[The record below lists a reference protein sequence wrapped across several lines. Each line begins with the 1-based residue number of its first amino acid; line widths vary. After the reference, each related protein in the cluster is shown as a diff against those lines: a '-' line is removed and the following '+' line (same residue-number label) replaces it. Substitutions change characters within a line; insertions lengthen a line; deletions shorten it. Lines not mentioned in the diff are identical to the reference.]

1 MELESAS
8 RIPRSAKP
16 ECGTIRAAWRHR
28 RHGEPVD
35 FACRVVHAT
44 YERERRERA
53 AERSTVRDEA
63 LAVLAARHPTE
74 FAQLMARIT
83 AERKQSQQVVDS
95 PTGVG

>member
-1 MELESAS
+1 MS
-8 RIPRSAKP
+8 KP

-44 YERERRERA
+44 YERERRWRA
-53 AERSTVRDEA
+53 TERSDIRSEA
-63 LAVLAARHPTE
+63 LAALAGRHPTE
-74 FAQLMARIT
+74 FAQLMATIT

-95 PTGVG
+95 PTGIG